1 MMYSRNNDITT
12 HGQQPLQRMDQDVIP
27 TSTPI
32 LNGSARQSSPLLSS
46 SSSSLAASTPG
57 TGDGEISS

>member
-12 HGQQPLQRMDQDVIP
+12 HGQQPSQLEQDVIT
-27 TSTPI
+27 TSTSI
-32 LNGSARQSSPLLSS
+32 LNGSAGQSSPLLSS

-57 TGDGEISS
+57 TGDEEISS

>member
-1 MMYSRNNDITT
+1 MMYSRNNDITM

-32 LNGSARQSSPLLSS
+32 LNGNARQSSPLLSS
-46 SSSSLAASTPG
+46 SSSSLAASTPN
-57 TGDGEISS
+57 TGDGEISN

>member
-1 MMYSRNNDITT
+1 MMYNRNNDITT

-27 TSTPI
+27 TSTLI
-32 LNGSARQSSPLLSS
+32 HGGSTGRGSPLLSS
-46 SSSSLAASTPG
+46 SSPSLAASTPG